1 LLLKKLLV
9 NGKLVNHFLLSLFGL
24 SLVLYSHFAHLG
36 GVIDETHCLNLWTL
50 PRTYSCAK
58 SCCHTDTDTVTVT
71 VTDSHSQSQRNA
83 HAKSD
88 GESITF

>member
-1 LLLKKLLV
+1 
-9 NGKLVNHFLLSLFGL
+9 
-24 SLVLYSHFAHLG
+24 
-36 GVIDETHCLNLWTL
+36 VIDETHCLNLWTL

-58 SCCHTDTDTVTVT
+58 SCCHNDTDTDTVTVTVT

>member
-1 LLLKKLLV
+1 
-9 NGKLVNHFLLSLFGL
+9 
-24 SLVLYSHFAHLG
+24 
-36 GVIDETHCLNLWTL
+36 VIDETHCLNLWTL